1 MAKEAGTCGFNV
13 VCVVCFSH
21 HPQTKIH
28 HRRLIT
34 LSTNEGFHQK
44 SRKKRKLAVE
54 ELGATS
60 SSNQ

>member
-44 SRKKRKLAVE
+44 SRKKR
-54 ELGATS
+54 
-60 SSNQ
+60 